1 MHKTAATTAYFALI
15 ATSAFALDKDAECGI
30 QANVVM
36 SVVEARTGGQPADAS
51 VTAVA
56 EGLEDEAQKYVS
68 VVPAIVE
75 WVYSLPEDQL
85 GAEVGESWATAC
97 KAQ

>member
-1 MHKTAATTAYFALI
+1 MHKTAAITAFFALT

-30 QANVVM
+30 QADVVM
-36 SVVEARTGGQPADAS
+36 SVVEARTGGQDADAS

-56 EGLEDEAQKYVS
+56 EGLDDQAQKYVS

>member
-1 MHKTAATTAYFALI
+1 MHKTAAITAFFALT

-30 QANVVM
+30 QADVVM
-36 SVVEARTGGQPADAS
+36 SVVEARTGGQDADAS

-56 EGLEDEAQKYVS
+56 EGLDDQAQKYVS

-75 WVYSLPEDQL
+75 ERYQSPRSCWRPSTMASSD
-85 GAEVGESWATAC
+85 
-97 KAQ
+97 